1 MCSSDLVRSLD
12 REALVK
18 ILVEPKNALVKQY
31 RKMFEFEEVD
41 LEFTPGALEAI
52 ADLALQR
59 GTGARGLRA
68 ILEEVLLNTMYELP
82 GRSDVGRVVID
93 AESVTSRAEPA
104 LSPREPVAKRPRRQ
118 AS

>member
-1 MCSSDLVRSLD
+1 
-12 REALVK
+12 
-18 ILVEPKNALVKQY
+18 
-31 RKMFEFEEVD
+31 
-41 LEFTPGALEAI
+41 
-52 ADLALQR
+52 
-59 GTGARGLRA
+59 
-68 ILEEVLLNTMYELP
+68 MYELP